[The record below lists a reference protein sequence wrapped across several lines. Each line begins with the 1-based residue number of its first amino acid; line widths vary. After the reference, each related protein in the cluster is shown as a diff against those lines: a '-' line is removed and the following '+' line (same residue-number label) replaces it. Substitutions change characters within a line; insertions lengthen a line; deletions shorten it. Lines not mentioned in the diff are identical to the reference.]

1 LAVGLIGGQAF
12 VEFDRQPLCNPGQEV
27 VTLVNNDP
35 SQSLKLFGISTKSD
49 DVHCTWFDMEDVAP
63 GENTSFQVVHLGKS
77 IGRVEA
83 SLTLSTS
90 FGDLSYQVYA
100 NSVLSAMRARPLSNG
115 RVPVGVTYTQPIT
128 VFNPLDT
135 PLSVLEIYTS
145 NDLLHLEPT
154 ESLTS
159 GGYAGN
165 ENWQIG
171 PRESKSVMQ
180 LRTTGEAPGLVQGYV
195 HVLTNVSEADVVIS
209 VRVEVLEEQGLYHGP
224 GDSIDFG
231 ALTTTDSPQIREI
244 IILSNTD
251 QVLRIL
257 NAEVDECT
265 NLFGDATSCPVRPR
279 CCCSDPSLF
288 FFFLPGISQCYRQ
301 VFRSRYFSSH
311 RSLFGAVG
319 PTNDNNFFQDFKI
332 ELKRMNGL
340 MEPNQFTV
348 VGEATLTP
356 SSKQPAG
363 YFFGFI
369 TIDYSNLEDDTFQ
382 LKIPILAHILKGA
395 LQVRCYAPAS
405 FLLRPWLQS
414 LHLHKRVAATV

>member
-1 LAVGLIGGQAF
+1 MVLAFFPFFAFLFPLFLWVGLIGGQAF
-12 VEFDRQPLCNPGQEV
+12 VDFERQPLCNPGQEV

-77 IGRVEA
+77 IGRLEA

-154 ESLTS
+154 ESLTT

-257 NAEVDECT
+257 NAKVDDCT

-279 CCCSDPSLF
+279 YCYFDPSLSVVS
-288 FFFLPGISQCYRQ
+288 LPGISQYDRHI
-301 VFRSRYFSSH
+301 VFRSRGFSYH
-311 RSLFGAVG
+311 RSLFGAFG
-319 PTNDNNFFQDFKI
+319 PTY
-332 ELKRMNGL
+332 E
-340 MEPNQFTV
+340 
-348 VGEATLTP
+348 
-356 SSKQPAG
+356 
-363 YFFGFI
+363 
-369 TIDYSNLEDDTFQ
+369 
-382 LKIPILAHILKGA
+382 
-395 LQVRCYAPAS
+395 
-405 FLLRPWLQS
+405 
-414 LHLHKRVAATV
+414 